1 MSYVDAIYNKEKDLI
16 QVAERVDG
24 NRKFRDIPAKYVFY
38 YQDPKG
44 QFTSI
49 YGDKL
54 SRVAVATNKAFE
66 KEKRIYGHK
75 RLYESDIKP
84 VFRCL
89 EENYMGTTDPVLN
102 VCFFDIEV
110 AFNKEKGFADPSDP
124 FNPITSIT
132 LYLSWLERLIT
143 LCIKPDKMSTENAQA
158 ICDKFEN
165 TVLCN
170 TEAEM
175 MELFLGLLDDA
186 DVISGWNSE
195 GFDIPYC
202 VNRITRI
209 LGKDYNRQ
217 WCLWN
222 KQPKAREYEK
232 FGKTAVTYDLI
243 GRVHLDYLDL
253 YQKYTYHELHTY
265 RLDYVGEIEL
275 GERKV
280 QYEGTLDQL
289 YNNDFEKFLAYNR
302 QDVMLLVK
310 MDAKLQYID
319 LVNVLAHANTVLL
332 RTTMGA
338 VAVTDQA
345 VINEAHQR
353 GLIVPDRVRSK
364 EGETQAAGAYVAYP
378 KKGLH
383 EWIGSMDLNS
393 LYPSVIRALNMSPE
407 TIVGQLRQDRTKE
420 MIREGMAAGKSFAEC
435 WEGRFACIEYDL
447 VMNQDIGEDVVIE
460 WENGRS
466 QQVSA
471 KEAYDMIFLSGQ
483 GLMMS
488 ANGTIFT
495 YETKGVIPGLLERW
509 YAERKDLQKKAKSV
523 TDPKEFEFWDKRQLV
538 KKINLN
544 SAYGALLNAGSRFFD
559 QRLGQSTTLS
569 GRQIAKHMAAQVNEM
584 FTGEYDHVGKSI
596 IYGDTDSA
604 YFSAYPVFREEIE
617 QGKLDWTTEKVI
629 ELYDQVSDEVNST
642 FPAFMN
648 RAFNVPNAY
657 AQVIKA
663 GREVVAKTGLYIT
676 KKRYAV
682 LITDKEGKRKDA
694 NGEPGEVKAMGL
706 DLKRADT
713 PEYMQKF
720 LEEILLMLL
729 TNVPKQEIL
738 DKIIEFRKSF
748 KEKPAWEKG
757 TPKRVN
763 NLTQHTAVFN
773 KTGKCGIGHA
783 LAAINWNRMKK
794 LHNDQFSMD
803 IVDGMKVIV
812 CKLKNNPM
820 GMTSIAIPTDE
831 HRLPHWFKELP
842 FDNEA
847 MEEAIIDNKIENL
860 LGVLSWD
867 LRSTQLNNTFSLLF
881 E

>member
-1 MSYVDAIYNKEKDLI
+1 LSYVDAIYNKEKDLI
-16 QVAERVDG
+16 QVAERVNG
-24 NRKFRDIPAKYVFY
+24 VRKYRDFPAKYQFY

-44 QFTSI
+44 KYTSI
-49 YGDKL
+49 YGESL
-54 SRVAVATNKAFE
+54 SRVAVNTHKAFE

-75 RLYESDIKP
+75 RLYESDLKP

-89 EENYMGTTDPVLN
+89 EDNYLNGTDPVLN

-110 AFNKEKGFADPSDP
+110 AFHKEKGFADPSDP

-132 LYLSWLERLIT
+132 LYLGWLERLIT
-143 LCIKPDKMSTENAQA
+143 LCIKPDAMHQADAEA
-158 ICDKFEN
+158 ICAKFDN

-170 TEAEM
+170 TEHEM
-175 MELFLGLLDDA
+175 LELFLSLIEDA
-186 DVISGWNSE
+186 DIFSGWNSE
-195 GFDIPYC
+195 GFDIPYM
-202 VNRITRI
+202 VNRITKIMGR
-209 LGKDYNRQ
+209 DYNRQ

-222 KQPKAREYEK
+222 HQPKAREYEK
-232 FGKTAVTYDLI
+232 FGKTAVTFDFV
-243 GRVHLDYLDL
+243 GRIHLDYLEL

-275 GERKV
+275 GERKI

-310 MDAKLQYID
+310 MDKKLQYID
-319 LVNVLAHANTVLL
+319 LVNVLAHANGVLL
-332 RTTMGA
+332 RTTQGA

-345 VINEAHQR
+345 VIIEAHQR
-353 GLIVPDRVRSK
+353 GLIVPDRIRSK

-407 TIVGQLRQDRTKE
+407 TIVGQVRQDRTKE
-420 MIREGMAAGKSFAEC
+420 MIREGMASGLAFAEC
-435 WEGRFACIEYDL
+435 WEGKFACLEYDI
-447 VMNQDIGEDVVIE
+447 VMNQDIGEDVIID
-460 WENGRS
+460 WENGKS
-466 QQVSA
+466 QQVSG

-483 GLMMS
+483 SLMLS

-495 YETKGVIPGLLERW
+495 YANKGVIPGLLERW
-509 YAERKDLQKKAKSV
+509 YSERKELQAKAKSA
-523 TDPKEFEFWDKRQLV
+523 TDSKDFEFWDKRQLV

-559 QRLGQSTTLS
+559 QRLGQSTTLT

-584 FTGEYDHVGKSI
+584 FTGQYDHVGESI

-604 YFSAYPVFREEIE
+604 YFSAYPIFKEEIK
-617 QGKLDWTTEKVI
+617 QGKLDWTIEKVI
-629 ELYDQVSDEVNST
+629 ELYDQVSDEVNTT

-657 AQVIKA
+657 SQVIKA
-663 GREVVAKTGLYIT
+663 GREVVASKGIYIT

-682 LITDKEGKRKDA
+682 LITDKEGKRKDT
-694 NGEPGEVKAMGL
+694 NGDAGEIKAMGL

-713 PEYMQKF
+713 PEYMQQF
-720 LEEILLMLL
+720 LESILLDLL
-729 TNVPKQEIL
+729 VGKDKQHIL
-738 DKIIEFRKSF
+738 DRIIEFRQEF
-748 KEKPAWEKG
+748 KNKPAWEKG

-763 NLTQHTAVFN
+763 NLTHHTAVFN

-794 LHNDQFSMD
+794 IHSDQFSME

-812 CKLKNNPM
+812 CKLKSNPL
-820 GMTSIAIPTDE
+820 GMTSIAYPTDE

-842 FDNEA
+842 FDNDA
-847 MEEAIIDNKIENL
+847 MEGAIIDNKIENL
-860 LGVLSWD
+860 LGVLNWD
-867 LRSTQLNNTFSLLF
+867 LKSTQLNNTFNLLF

>member
-16 QVAERVDG
+16 QVAERVNG
-24 NRKFRDIPAKYVFY
+24 VRKFKDFPAKYQFY

-44 QFTSI
+44 KYTSI
-49 YGDKL
+49 YGESL
-54 SRVAVATNKAFE
+54 SRVAVNTHKAFE

-75 RLYESDIKP
+75 RLYESDLKP

-89 EENYMGTTDPVLN
+89 EDNYLNGTDPVLN

-110 AFNKEKGFADPSDP
+110 AFHKEKGFADPSDP

-132 LYLSWLERLIT
+132 LYLGWLERLIT
-143 LCIKPDKMSTENAQA
+143 LCIKPDAMHQADAEA
-158 ICDKFEN
+158 ICAKFDN

-170 TEAEM
+170 TEHEM
-175 MELFLGLLDDA
+175 LELFLGLIEDA
-186 DVISGWNSE
+186 DIFSGWNSE
-195 GFDIPYC
+195 GFDIPYM
-202 VNRITRI
+202 VNRITKIMGR
-209 LGKDYNRQ
+209 DYNRQ

-222 KQPKAREYEK
+222 HQPKAREYEK
-232 FGKTAVTYDLI
+232 FGKTAVTYDFV
-243 GRVHLDYLDL
+243 GRIHLDYLEL

-275 GERKV
+275 GERKI

-310 MDAKLQYID
+310 MDKKLQYID
-319 LVNVLAHANTVLL
+319 LVNVLAHANGVLL
-332 RTTMGA
+332 RTTQGA

-345 VINEAHQR
+345 VIIEAHQR
-353 GLIVPDRVRSK
+353 GLIVPDRLRGK

-407 TIVGQLRQDRTKE
+407 TIVGQVRQDRTKA
-420 MIREGMAAGKSFAEC
+420 MIKEGMASGLAFAEC
-435 WEGRFACIEYDL
+435 WEGKFSCLEYDI
-447 VMNQDIGEDVVIE
+447 VMNQDIGEDVIID
-460 WENGRS
+460 WENGKS
-466 QQVSA
+466 QQVSG
-471 KEAYDMIFLSGQ
+471 KEAYDIIFLSGQ
-483 GLMMS
+483 SLMLS

-495 YETKGVIPGLLERW
+495 YTNKGVIPGLLERW
-509 YAERKDLQKKAKSV
+509 YAERKELQAKAKSA
-523 TDPKEFEFWDKRQLV
+523 TDPKDFEFWDKRQLV

-559 QRLGQSTTLS
+559 QRLGQSTTLT

-584 FTGEYDHVGKSI
+584 FTGQYDHVGESI

-604 YFSAYPVFREEIE
+604 YFSAYPVFKEEIK
-617 QGKLDWTTEKVI
+617 QGKLDWTIEKVI
-629 ELYDQVSDEVNST
+629 ELYDQVSDEVNTT

-663 GREVVAKTGLYIT
+663 GREVVASKGIYIT

-682 LITDKEGKRKDA
+682 LITDKEGKRKDT
-694 NGEPGEVKAMGL
+694 NGDAGEIKAMGL

-713 PEYMQKF
+713 PEYMQQF
-720 LEEILLMLL
+720 LESILLDLL
-729 TNVPKQEIL
+729 VGRDKQHIL
-738 DKIIEFRKSF
+738 DRIIEFRQEF
-748 KEKPAWEKG
+748 KNKPAWEKG

-763 NLTQHTAVFN
+763 NLTHHTAVFN

-794 LHNDQFSMD
+794 IHSDQFSME

-812 CKLKNNPM
+812 CKLKSNPL
-820 GMTSIAIPTDE
+820 GMTSIAYPTDE

-842 FDNEA
+842 FDNDA
-847 MEEAIIDNKIENL
+847 MEGAIIDNKIENL
-860 LGVLSWD
+860 LGVLNWD
-867 LRSTQLNNTFSLLF
+867 LKSTQLNNTFNLLF

>member
-1 MSYVDAIYNKEKDLI
+1 MSYVDAFYNKEKDLI
-16 QVAERVDG
+16 HVVERVNG
-24 NRKFRDIPAKYVFY
+24 ERKYRDLPAKYIFY

-44 QFTSI
+44 KYTSI
-49 YGDKL
+49 YGEPL
-54 SRVAVATNKAFE
+54 SRVAVNTNKAFE

-89 EENYMGTTDPVLN
+89 EENYMGAEDPVLN

-110 AFNKEKGFADPSDP
+110 AFDKEKGFADPSDP
-124 FNPITSIT
+124 FNPITSIS
-132 LYLSWLERLIT
+132 LYLSWLDRLIT
-143 LCIKPDKMSTENAQA
+143 LCIKPDTLTTAQA
-158 ICDKFEN
+158 QEICDKFEN
-165 TVLCN
+165 TVLCS
-170 TEAEM
+170 TEQEM
-175 MELFLGLLDDA
+175 LELFLGLVDDA
-186 DVISGWNSE
+186 DIFTGWNSE
-195 GFDIPYC
+195 GFDIPYT

-217 WCLWN
+217 WCLWG
-222 KQPKAREYEK
+222 KHPKAREYEK

-243 GRVHLDYLDL
+243 GRVHLDYLEL

-275 GERKV
+275 GERKT

-289 YNNDFEKFLAYNR
+289 YNNDFEKFITYNR
-302 QDVMLLVK
+302 QDVMLIVK
-310 MDAKLQYID
+310 MDKKLQYID
-319 LVNVLAHANTVLL
+319 LVNVLAHANSVLL
-332 RTTMGA
+332 RTTQGA

-345 VINEAHQR
+345 VIVEAHQR
-353 GLIVPDRVRSK
+353 GLIIPDRVRGK

-420 MIREGMAAGKSFAEC
+420 MIREGMASGLAFAEC
-435 WEGRFACIEYDL
+435 WEGKFACLEYES
-447 VMNQDIGEDVVIE
+447 VMNQEIGTDVIID
-460 WENGRS
+460 WENGKS
-466 QQVSA
+466 QQMSA
-471 KEAYDMIFLSGQ
+471 KQAYDTIFLSGH
-483 GLMMS
+483 GLMLS

-509 YAERKDLQKKAKSV
+509 YAERKELQKKAKEAK
-523 TDPKEFEFWDKRQLV
+523 DPKEFEFWDKRQLV

-559 QRLGQSTTLS
+559 QRLGQSTTLT
-569 GRQIAKHMAAQVNEM
+569 GRCIARHMAAQVNQM
-584 FTGEYDHVGKSI
+584 FTNEYDHVGKTV
-596 IYGDTDSA
+596 IYGDTDSV
-604 YFSAYPVFREEIE
+604 YFSAYPIFEKEIQE
-617 QGKLDWTTEKVI
+617 GQLEWTPEKVI
-629 ELYDQVSDEVNST
+629 ELYDQVSEEVNST

-663 GREVVAKTGLYIT
+663 GREVVASKGLYIT

-682 LITDKEGKRKDA
+682 LITDKEGKRKDVGDSQ
-694 NGEPGEVKAMGL
+694 GEIKAMGL

-729 TNVPKQEIL
+729 ISDPKEKIL
-738 DKIIEFRKSF
+738 DKIIDFRRSF
-748 KEKPAWEKG
+748 KEMPAWEKG

-794 LHNDQFSMD
+794 MHSDQFSMD

-812 CKLKNNPM
+812 CKLKKNPM
-820 GMTSIAIPTDE
+820 GMTSIAYPTDE
-831 HRLPHWFKELP
+831 HRLPYWFKELP
-842 FDNEA
+842 FDNEL
-847 MEEAIIDNKIENL
+847 MEETIIDNKIDNL
-860 LGVLSWD
+860 LGVLGWD
-867 LRSTQLNNTFSLLF
+867 LRPTKLNSTFNLLF